1 MSDERRERDLELIS
15 EFFVDYVRS
24 EYGSDEEGV
33 RRFIA
38 DMRWVAKQKRAFE
51 GVGRYAFLIVVGA
64 VISGVLLALW
74 EGIKVLSRA
83 HNGYP

>member
-1 MSDERRERDLELIS
+1 MDERREPEIELIRS
-15 EFFVDYVRS
+15 FFIDFVRS
-24 EYGSDEEGV
+24 EYGADEDGL
-33 RRFIA
+33 RRFIS